1 MKSFKIYKILS
12 RWSKNHEI
20 FDESFE
26 NLKLLVVIL
35 EGFHHPK
42 PLVPFLLV
50 RQEDVEGLAIFGAE
64 WGRTGTELKVQ
75 PDSFWLNCKKV
86 TI

>member
-1 MKSFKIYKILS
+1 MIQKS
-12 RWSKNHEI
+12 WI

-26 NLKLLVVIL
+26 NLMLLVVIL
-35 EGFHHPK
+35 EGFHHSK

-50 RQEDVEGLAIFGAE
+50 PQEDVEGLAIFGAE

-75 PDSFWLNCKKV
+75 PDSFWLNCKQV
-86 TI
+86 TNNRW